1 MLIRSHFVSLILFAA
16 LVSLVFAVLMRE
28 DQKARVRFGL
38 TSFAAFVVSAIVVG
52 WLMSPFPS

>member
-1 MLIRSHFVSLILFAA
+1 MSHFVTLLLFAA

-28 DQKARVRFGL
+28 DSRARLRFGL
-38 TSFAAFVVSAIVVG
+38 TSFAAFVASAIIAG